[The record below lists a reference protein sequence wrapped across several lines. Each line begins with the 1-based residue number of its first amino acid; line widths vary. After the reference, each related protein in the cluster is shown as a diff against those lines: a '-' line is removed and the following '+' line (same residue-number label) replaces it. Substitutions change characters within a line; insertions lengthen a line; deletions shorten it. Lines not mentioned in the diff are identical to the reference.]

1 MAKKCTKKRDVRANL
16 FFLLNKTIV
25 VLTFL
30 LPSLSLLLKLP
41 SESAILLTKLLIVS
55 FKVRV
60 TPDLGYA
67 TIYWAV
73 LGESTGDVETV
84 QSLLD
89 ENTNYI
95 R

>member
-1 MAKKCTKKRDVRANL
+1 M
-16 FFLLNKTIV
+16 
-25 VLTFL
+25 
-30 LPSLSLLLKLP
+30 
-41 SESAILLTKLLIVS
+41 
-55 FKVRV
+55 

-73 LGESTGDVETV
+73 AGESKGDVETV

-95 R
+95 RYAFLPRSFEN

>member
-1 MAKKCTKKRDVRANL
+1 M
-16 FFLLNKTIV
+16 
-25 VLTFL
+25 
-30 LPSLSLLLKLP
+30 
-41 SESAILLTKLLIVS
+41 
-55 FKVRV
+55 

-73 LGESTGDVETV
+73 SGESKGDVETV

-95 R
+95 RYVFLPRSFEN

>member
-1 MAKKCTKKRDVRANL
+1 M
-16 FFLLNKTIV
+16 
-25 VLTFL
+25 
-30 LPSLSLLLKLP
+30 
-41 SESAILLTKLLIVS
+41 
-55 FKVRV
+55 

-73 LGESTGDVETV
+73 SGESKGDVQTV

-95 R
+95 RYVFLPRSFELRDFNEICIHLITLLAS